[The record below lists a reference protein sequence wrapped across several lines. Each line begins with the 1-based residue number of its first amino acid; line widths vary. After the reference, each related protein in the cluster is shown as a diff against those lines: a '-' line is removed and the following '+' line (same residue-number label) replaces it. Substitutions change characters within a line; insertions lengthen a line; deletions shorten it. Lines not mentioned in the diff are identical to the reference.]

1 MDVRLL
7 GELGDPV
14 LQSSGPAGERKG
26 SGQGTDAEDEA
37 GGGDEGECADHERT
51 S

>member
-7 GELGDPV
+7 GELVDSV
-14 LQSSGPAGERKG
+14 LQSCGSAGERER
-26 SGQGTDAEDEA
+26 SGEGADAEDES
-37 GGGDEGECADHERT
+37 GGGYEGECADHERT